1 MDNIEEIPTREAPS
15 APSIKQVSV
24 KQLDQAA
31 LFLAD
36 AEGVE
41 TFSAAQERKLK
52 RKIDWI
58 LLPMVCVLSAS
69 ARWTTTNCL

>member
-1 MDNIEEIPTREAPS
+1 MDKIEKVPTTEAPS

-36 AEGVE
+36 AERVE
-41 TFSAAQERKLK
+41 PFSAAQERKLK

-58 LLPMVCVLSAS
+58 LLPMVCVLNVS
-69 ARWTTTNCL
+69 CKVDVD